1 MDVGG
6 KKVDEAFHA
15 PSAFFIRSPSGFEW
29 FGLRFAPVGA
39 KRASTGRTAPS
50 RGRWIKKVDE
60 AFMPHPLFLFEAR
73 RASKGSVSAST
84 VKYKSSAEEMFMEY
98 FIAYWFLFNYD

>member
-1 MDVGG
+1 VIL
-6 KKVDEAFHA
+6 KKGELL
-15 PSAFFIRSPSGFEW
+15 SGRSEVRILSWTLEE
-29 FGLRFAPVGA
+29 
-39 KRASTGRTAPS
+39 
-50 RGRWIKKVDE
+50 KKWMRH
-60 AFMPHPLFLFEAR
+60 FMPHPLFLFEAR

>member
-1 MDVGG
+1 
-6 KKVDEAFHA
+6 
-15 PSAFFIRSPSGFEW
+15 
-29 FGLRFAPVGA
+29 
-39 KRASTGRTAPS
+39 
-50 RGRWIKKVDE
+50 
-60 AFMPHPLFLFEAR
+60 MPHPLFLFEAR

>member
-1 MDVGG
+1 LD

-39 KRASTGRTAPS
+39 KRVPQARSALSWTLD
-50 RGRWIKKVDE
+50 KKVDE

>member
-1 MDVGG
+1 MPHPLFLF
-6 KKVDEAFHA
+6 EA
-15 PSAFFIRSPSGFEW
+15 R
-29 FGLRFAPVGA
+29 
-39 KRASTGRTAPS
+39 RASNGSVFASLRSALSACHRHAAPS

-73 RASKGSVSAST
+73 RASNSSVSAST